1 MSYDSISIRT
11 QKLPKTLINTVL
23 AIIVAINLNAQSS
36 VNETGFLLN
45 DPTDTVKRDTLIF
58 NLDVDISQQLLSLDT
73 ILQIAYSNSPNIKY
87 EESMIKS
94 KVHDYRYNRMLFF
107 QGFSGFYNYAVGN
120 QTMIITG
127 STPVDN
133 SQLSNGYRAGINISL
148 PFSTLFGQNQKN
160 KTLRALVEA
169 ATHRRDQIELELR
182 REILRVYV
190 NMIEAQRKLA
200 VRNEDAQSSFL
211 SAQVAEI
218 ELAEGKINTT
228 EYARVKNIYAIAQNN
243 VEQERANF
251 LRAFFDF
258 ETLVGVEMKYL
269 KKKPA
274 TTTPAP
280 TTPNKN

>member
-1 MSYDSISIRT
+1 MSHGSIYIFAK
-11 QKLPKTLINTVL
+11 KLPKVLLTIPL
-23 AIIVAINLNAQSS
+23 AIIAAFSLNAQSS
-36 VNETGFLLN
+36 VNETGFMLDN
-45 DPTDTVKRDTLIF
+45 PVDTIKRDTLIF
-58 NLDVDISQQLLSLDT
+58 NLDVDISLQLLPLDT

-120 QTMIITG
+120 QTMIVTG
-127 STPVDN
+127 TTPVDN
-133 SQLSNGYRAGINISL
+133 AQLSNGYRAGVNISL
-148 PFSTLFGQNQKN
+148 PFSTLFGQGQKN
-160 KTLRALVEA
+160 KTLRALIEA
-169 ATHRRDQIELELR
+169 AHHRRDQIELELR

-190 NMIEAQRKLA
+190 NMLEAQRKLT
-200 VRNEDAQSSFL
+200 VRNDDAQSSFL

-218 ELAEGKINTT
+218 ELGEGKINTT

-243 VEQERANF
+243 VELERANF
-251 LRAFFDF
+251 LRAFYDF

-274 TTTPAP
+274 TAP
-280 TTPNKN
+280 TLDKK

>member
-23 AIIVAINLNAQSS
+23 AVIVAINLNAQSS

-58 NLDVDISQQLLSLDT
+58 NLDVDISQQLLPLDT

-200 VRNEDAQSSFL
+200 VRNEDAQS
-211 SAQVAEI
+211 
-218 ELAEGKINTT
+218 
-228 EYARVKNIYAIAQNN
+228 
-243 VEQERANF
+243 
-251 LRAFFDF
+251 
-258 ETLVGVEMKYL
+258 
-269 KKKPA
+269 
-274 TTTPAP
+274 
-280 TTPNKN
+280 